1 MANGRARALGDTTG
15 FVKFLADAGYEL
27 QEVEVLD
34 IFPETHHVEVI
45 SLFTGDFDDEDD

>member
-1 MANGRARALGDTTG
+1 MILVSCDPVAGARDAKYL
-15 FVKFLADAGYEL
+15 VDAGYEL

-45 SLFTGDFDDEDD
+45 SLFTGEFDEEE